1 MKSLTICLT
10 PHDVE
15 QRLATLGIPCSFGP
29 EETSAFA
36 TTPVVARAERTFAF
50 PTPAANGSLNLKYI
64 KSCVGTNPAR
74 QPSFFEH
81 PWYAEEGF
89 MDTNCQPGWH
99 VVMMDVLEDSIQRP
113 ANYLHSVNN
122 RDLCLPEAVEIVLML
137 FLHYA
142 GTGEQLLLKKHSW
155 CSDLASLGRQVTV
168 GAFGRNGLFL
178 SGHPPQFASRGLGIC
193 ARINV

>member
-10 PHDVE
+10 PQDVE
-15 QRLATLGIPCSFGP
+15 QRLGTLGIACSFSP
-29 EETSAFA
+29 EEASAFA
-36 TTPVVARAERTFAF
+36 TTPVVARPERTFAF

-64 KSCVGTNPAR
+64 KSCVGTNAAR

-81 PWYAEEGF
+81 PWYAEEAF
-89 MDTNCQPGWH
+89 MDRNCQPGWH
-99 VVMMDVLEDSIQRP
+99 VVMMDVLEDSIQHP
-113 ANYLHSVNN
+113 ANYLHSVNSP
-122 RDLCLPEAVEIVLML
+122 DLRLPDAVEIVLML

-168 GAFGRNGLFL
+168 GAFGRNGLFI
-178 SGHPPQFASRGLGIC
+178 SGHPPQFTSRGLGVC
-193 ARINV
+193 ARIEV